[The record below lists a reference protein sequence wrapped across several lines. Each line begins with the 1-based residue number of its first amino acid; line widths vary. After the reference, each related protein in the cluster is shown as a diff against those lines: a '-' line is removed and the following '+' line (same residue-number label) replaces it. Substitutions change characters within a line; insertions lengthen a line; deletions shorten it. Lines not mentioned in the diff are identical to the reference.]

1 LLLCFASRYGFFNPK
16 FDKNSP
22 WDELNIPK
30 RELYIKKIL
39 VITNRNQAYFVELK
53 TRGLQEDILNFPKI
67 SPVKSLV

>member
-22 WDELNIPK
+22 WDELNILK

-53 TRGLQEDILNFPKI
+53 TRGLQEELYA
-67 SPVKSLV
+67 LG